1 MIKHTPGY
9 SNVGAGQLI
18 LLWCTRPRLAWLIVA
33 LLPWGAKDMIY
44 FSVTSSTLV
53 AEVCLQLIGSF
64 YMGFATNYARKQKFY
79 LNGELRKVSCGTD
92 ALVMYAGSLLW
103 LIVIVFALLACLS
116 SVLGINRYVASSVT
130 NLLKGMKRLKL
141 SDSCQNKS
149 KEMVN
154 LIRQFEE
161 SHSATLNRLHI
172 RFSLDDYVTCLE
184 SSSSIGQKWKDLEHY
199 VDIELPAFSKLER
212 KLQKMEKKHRKLGD
226 HTQLQ
231 KYANM
236 NVSTDFPATKSKF
249 EETRARL
256 NAIPGEALQAIN
268 RRELE
273 VGSGSPSS
281 CAEKSSYF
289 TITMPGSWWHRNNMD
304 LLLSSPGG
312 RDSGIGLKIK
322 QDLEELQRSWSWID
336 GVSLPS
342 LESMW
347 GKQDEARQREE
358 VMRRASQLG
367 GVKEAGNL
375 TFIATTTVVGMFGCW
390 AAQWVWSVGY
400 IRLSADS

>member
-1 MIKHTPGY
+1 M
-9 SNVGAGQLI
+9 A
-18 LLWCTRPRLAWLIVA
+18 
-33 LLPWGAKDMIY
+33 
-44 FSVTSSTLV
+44 
-53 AEVCLQLIGSF
+53 
-64 YMGFATNYARKQKFY
+64 
-79 LNGELRKVSCGTD
+79 
-92 ALVMYAGSLLW
+92 
-103 LIVIVFALLACLS
+103 
-116 SVLGINRYVASSVT
+116 
-130 NLLKGMKRLKL
+130 
-141 SDSCQNKS
+141 
-149 KEMVN
+149 N

-184 SSSSIGQKWKDLEHY
+184 SSSSIGQKWKDLDHY

-226 HTQLQ
+226 HTRLQ

-256 NAIPGEALQAIN
+256 NAIPGEELQAIN
-268 RRELE
+268 RRELR

-342 LESMW
+342 LKSMC

-358 VMRRASQLG
+358 IMRRASQLG

-375 TFIATTTVVGMFGCW
+375 TFIATTTVVGTFGCW
-390 AAQWVWSVGY
+390 AAQWVWWVGY
-400 IRLSADS
+400 IRLSEDS